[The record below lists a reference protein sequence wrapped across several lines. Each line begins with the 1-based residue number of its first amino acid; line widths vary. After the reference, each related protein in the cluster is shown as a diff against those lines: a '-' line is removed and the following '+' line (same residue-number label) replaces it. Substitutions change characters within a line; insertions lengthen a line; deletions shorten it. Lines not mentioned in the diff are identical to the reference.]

1 MLKEFAES
9 NGFDGAF
16 LTSSKSG
23 YNINK
28 SISFLIKV
36 IIKRIENMPTE
47 GNKVFEFERKSV
59 ALDPER
65 YNISEKKTDKAI
77 NATEKFY
84 KSLCGIDQILFN
96 DLEGDLI
103 GICMYKE
110 DDKIGYE
117 CQENFVKLKEKYKF
131 LNWIED
137 KKNLLIF

>member
-47 GNKVFEFERKSV
+47 GKEVFEEKSDSIV
-59 ALDPER
+59 LYPD
-65 YNISEKKTDKAI
+65 KTII
-77 NATEKFY
+77 NKKFY
-84 KSLCGIDQILFN
+84 ESLYSIDQILFN

-117 CQENFVKLKEKYKF
+117 WQENIVKLKEKYKF